1 MNRRQKIGKSGEA
14 AAVRFLKKTGY
25 KILEQ
30 NYRTQLGE
38 IDIIAKDRQT
48 IVFIEVKTRRS
59 LEYGSPK
66 MALTPKKQRNISMT
80 ALYYLKVNDQS
91 NADARFDVVTV
102 LTSGTQVDIDVIKN
116 AFELAYP

>member
-14 AAVRFLKKTGY
+14 AAVRFLKKNGY

-66 MALTPKKQRNISMT
+66 RAVTPKKRRNISMT
-80 ALYYLKVNDQS
+80 ALYYLKVNNQS
-91 NADARFDVVTV
+91 HAEARFDVVTV
-102 LTSGTQVDIDVIKN
+102 FSRGGQIDIDIIKN

>member
-14 AAVRFLKKTGY
+14 AALRFLKKNGY

-38 IDIIAKDRQT
+38 IDIIARERQT

-66 MALTPKKQRNISMT
+66 LAVTPKKQRNMSMT
-80 ALYYLKVNDQS
+80 ALYYLKSNDQS
-91 NADARFDVVTV
+91 HASARFDVVTV
-102 LTSGTQVDIDVIKN
+102 LTRGGQVNIDIIKN

>member
-14 AAVRFLKKTGY
+14 AAVRFLKKSGY

-66 MALTPKKQRNISMT
+66 LAVTPKKQRNISMT

-102 LTSGTQVDIDVIKN
+102 FTGGGQIDIDIIKN
-116 AFELAYP
+116 AFELAYL

>member
-1 MNRRQKIGKSGEA
+1 MNRRQRIGKKGEA
-14 AAVRFLKKTGY
+14 AAVRFLKKSGY

-59 LEYGSPK
+59 LNYGSPK
-66 MALTPKKQRNISMT
+66 MAITSKKQRSISMT
-80 ALYYLKVNDQS
+80 ALYYLKINDQS
-91 NADARFDVVTV
+91 HADARFDVVTV
-102 LTSGTQVDIDVIKN
+102 FTGGNQVDIDIIKN
-116 AFELAYP
+116 AFELAYS

>member
-1 MNRRQKIGKSGEA
+1 MNRRQKIGKSGED
-14 AAVRFLKKTGY
+14 AAVRFLKKNGY

-38 IDIIAKDRQT
+38 IDIIARDRQT

-66 MALTPKKQRNISMT
+66 MAITPKKQRNISMT
-80 ALYYLKVNDQS
+80 ALYYLKINNQS
-91 NADARFDVVTV
+91 HADARFDVVTV
-102 LTSGTQVDIDVIKN
+102 LTGGGQADIDIVKN
-116 AFELAYP
+116 AFELAYL

>member
-1 MNRRQKIGKSGEA
+1 MNHRQKIGKSGESA
-14 AAVRFLKKTGY
+14 ALRFLKKKGY

-30 NYRTQLGE
+30 NYRTRLGE
-38 IDIIAKDRQT
+38 IDIIARDRQT

-91 NADARFDVVTV
+91 HAHARFDVVTV
-102 LTSGTQVDIDVIKN
+102 QSGAGELAIDIIKN